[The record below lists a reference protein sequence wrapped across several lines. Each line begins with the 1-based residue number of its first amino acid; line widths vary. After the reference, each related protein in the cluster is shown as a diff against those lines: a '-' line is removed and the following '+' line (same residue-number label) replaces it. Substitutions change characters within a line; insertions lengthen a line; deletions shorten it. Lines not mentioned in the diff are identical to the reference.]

1 MHLKYP
7 KIDQILVFFPLRWSY
22 KNVHFILQNKFF
34 TDSKFTFFISLN
46 KLQCIIQFKKINKM
60 QSLLILHF

>member
-46 KLQCIIQFKKINKM
+46 K
-60 QSLLILHF
+60 